1 MRDAIM
7 RTADYLSISTSVDL
21 MIVLTTSPVLS
32 PSCSADVR
40 LMSDT
45 ISMFADRYDD
55 LGHHVPELDVL
66 NGSLELVRK
75 TLLTVAFPLEAG

>member
-1 MRDAIM
+1 M

-21 MIVLTTSPVLS
+21 KIVLTTSSVLS

-45 ISMFADRYDD
+45 ISMSRTDTMTSAITFPS
-55 LGHHVPELDVL
+55 LTFF